1 MTKLKL
7 GYCIAAIVF
16 FGVFSVS
23 AWSEGITAQKIL
35 QMADEVRSPQK
46 DYKVT
51 ARIISQK
58 PNKKDKVAVYEIL
71 MRGKDKTIIK
81 TLKPDMDRGTS
92 LLMLR
97 YDLWVFLQN
106 ISKPLRISLQQRL
119 FGEAA
124 NGDIAR
130 ANFSGDYNPE
140 LKGIEEIKGREFYL
154 LDLTA
159 KNEKVTYH
167 RVKLWVM
174 KETYYP
180 LKGEFYAVSGK
191 LLKRCYYTK
200 YKKILDKMRPTRLV
214 LNNPLIKGK
223 VTIIDYSDMALE
235 SFSDKI
241 FTKNYLK
248 KLKY

>member
-1 MTKLKL
+1 MTKTKFQRFIWVISFI
-7 GYCIAAIVF
+7 CIFPA
-16 FGVFSVS
+16 S
-23 AWSEGITAQKIL
+23 AWSEDIIAQKIL
-35 QMADEVRSPQK
+35 LLADEIRSPQN
-46 DYKVT
+46 DYRVT
-51 ARIISQK
+51 ATIISQR
-58 PNKKDKVAVYEIL
+58 PDKSDKIAIYEIL
-71 MRGKDKTIIK
+71 MKGQDKTIIK
-81 TLKPDMDRGTS
+81 TLKPAMDRGTS

-97 YDLWVFLQN
+97 YDLWIFLQN

-140 LKGIEEIKGREFYL
+140 LKGIEEIKGHEFFL

-174 KETYYP
+174 KDTYYP
-180 LKGEFYAVSGK
+180 LKGDFYAISGK
-191 LLKRCYYTK
+191 LLKRCYYTN
-200 YKKILDKMRPTRLV
+200 YKKILGKMRPTRLV
-214 LNNPLIKGK
+214 LNNPLIKGQK
-223 VTIIDYSDMALE
+223 TIIDYSDMTLE
-235 SFSDKI
+235 AFSDKI

>member
-1 MTKLKL
+1 MTKTQLRKFIRII
-7 GYCIAAIVF
+7 GFICVF
-16 FGVFSVS
+16 PTL

-35 QMADEVRSPQK
+35 QLADEIRSPQK
-46 DYKVT
+46 DYRVT

-58 PNKKDKVAVYEIL
+58 PNKPDKTAVYEIF
-71 MRGKDKTIIK
+71 MKGQDKTIIK

-140 LKGIEEIKGREFYL
+140 LKGIEKIKGHEFFL

-174 KETYYP
+174 KDTYYP
-180 LKGEFYAVSGK
+180 LKGEFYAISGK

-200 YKKILDKMRPTRLV
+200 YKKILGKMRPTRLV
-214 LNNPLIKGK
+214 LHNPLIKGQK
-223 VTIIDYSDMALE
+223 TIIDYSDMALE
-235 SFSDKI
+235 VFLDKI